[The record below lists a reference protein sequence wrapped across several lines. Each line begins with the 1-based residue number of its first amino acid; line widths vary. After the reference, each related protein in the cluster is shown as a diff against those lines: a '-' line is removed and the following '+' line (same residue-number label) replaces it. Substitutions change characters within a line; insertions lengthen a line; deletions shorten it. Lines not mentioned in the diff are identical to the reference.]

1 MGSATGPL
9 EKNMTINAEWPGY
22 ILDILVSE
30 GQEVEEDQQL
40 MLLEGTDEARTQ
52 FYVHAPEA
60 GKILKI
66 LAGDGDYVQEDDEL
80 FEMAEAD

>member
-1 MGSATGPL
+1 
-9 EKNMTINAEWPGY
+9 MTINAEWPGY
-22 ILDILVSE
+22 ILDIFVSE
-30 GQEVEEDQQL
+30 GEEVEEDQQL

-66 LAGDGDYVQEDDEL
+66 LAEDGGFVQEDDEL
-80 FEMAEAD
+80 FEMIEAD